1 VPRIPLLT
9 HDRYC
14 DEGAD
19 QAHRSA
25 AVVTSGADLTATVP
39 TCPEWSLE
47 DLVRHLGGA
56 LEVLGDRQL
65 LRFSMTRA
73 AFG

>member
-1 VPRIPLLT
+1 MPLPT
-9 HDRYC
+9 HDRSC
-14 DEGAD
+14 DEIAD
-19 QAHRSA
+19 QVDRLR
-25 AVVTSGADLTATVP
+25 AVVTSGADLAATVP

-65 LRFSMTRA
+65 LRFLTIRA
-73 AFG
+73 TFG